1 MKIPFTITKSI
12 IQNMINAVA
21 ESGEDVSEYTIVV
34 GSLVELE
41 DGLDTVS
48 DILIEHR
55 DDIDPT
61 KVIVIKRKSINE
73 VVEN

>member
-1 MKIPFTITKSI
+1 
-12 IQNMINAVA
+12 MINAVA
-21 ESGEDVSEYTIVV
+21 ESGEDVSEYTIAV

-41 DGLDTVS
+41 DGLSAVGDV
-48 DILIEHR
+48 LIEHR

-73 VVEN
+73 VIEN